1 MAVPS
6 TMVSVR
12 KGVGRD
18 GVVQQSI
25 VPSESDLSWPG
36 AGVGR
41 SSGRSVSLPRGV
53 CSSSGHLFPGQ
64 AGPALG
70 WEVVHKAV
78 QTGFGVGPSSP
89 SPEACWR
96 GQWALYLD
104 LGGGPYK
111 SEFLMENLKY
121 VTAVFIF
128 FS

>member
-1 MAVPS
+1 MVWFSRALCHLQVTSVCLEPVWDGPLAV
-6 TMVSVR
+6 
-12 KGVGRD
+12 
-18 GVVQQSI
+18 QF
-25 VPSESDLSWPG
+25 LSH
-36 AGVGR
+36 
-41 SSGRSVSLPRGV
+41 GV
-53 CSSSGHLFPGQ
+53 CVAQVDTVVSW
-64 AGPALG
+64 AGRPALG

-104 LGGGPYK
+104 LGGGAYK